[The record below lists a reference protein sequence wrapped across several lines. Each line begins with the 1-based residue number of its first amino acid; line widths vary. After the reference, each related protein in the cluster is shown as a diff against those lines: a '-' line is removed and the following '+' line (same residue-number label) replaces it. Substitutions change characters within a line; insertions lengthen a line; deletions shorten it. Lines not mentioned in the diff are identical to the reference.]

1 MGMDAVEHLVSLCR
15 WYTRYVA
22 GAPGASALSTRWLNK
37 RLRDQ
42 PRQLVTR
49 SRVGA
54 RFAVDTQ
61 DLIQRYVY
69 MFGVWEPHMTCWL
82 QRRLRSGDTFV
93 DVGANVGYFALVAAG
108 LVGDQGRVVAIEA
121 SRAFSEVLLGQV
133 RLNRANAVRVV
144 NAAISD
150 RREELVF
157 ALASDRNMGANS
169 IVPYDGPVASTFAI
183 EARPLPEVLLPSEI
197 TNARVIKV
205 DVEGAEGKVVRGME
219 PMLDR
224 LRDDVEIT
232 VEVTPDR
239 MAKLGDS
246 SEELLAIMAKHGFH
260 AYRLANDYAP
270 ESYVARRRGPVGI
283 PVRLRGRVEAESDL
297 IFSRV
302 DAETLP

>member
-1 MGMDAVEHLVSLCR
+1 MRAGAVEHVVSFGR
-15 WYTRYVA
+15 WYVRYA
-22 GAPGASALSTRWLNK
+22 PGAPGVAALSVQWLNPL
-37 RLRDQ
+37 LRDH
-42 PRQLVTR
+42 PRRIVTR
-49 SRVGA
+49 SRVGV
-54 RFAVDTQ
+54 RFAVDTR

-82 QRRLRSGDTFV
+82 RRRLQPGDTFV
-93 DVGANVGYFALVAAG
+93 DAGANIGYFALLAAS

-121 SRAFSEVLLGQV
+121 SPAFHRALLRQAQ
-133 RLNRANAVRVV
+133 LNGFTAVRAV
-144 NAAISD
+144 NTAISD
-150 RREELVF
+150 RREELTF
-157 ALASDRNMGANS
+157 TLASARNLGANS
-169 IVPYDGPVASTFAI
+169 VVPYDGPTASTFAI

-197 TNARVIKV
+197 SSARVIKV

-232 VEVTPDR
+232 VEVTPER

-246 SEELLAIMAKHGFH
+246 SDELLATMARHGFH
-260 AYRLANDYAP
+260 AYRLANDYSP
-270 ESYVARRRGPVGI
+270 ESYVAALSGPVKV
-283 PVRLRGRVEAESDL
+283 PVRLRGPVVGESDL